1 MTNER
6 YDTDDSTATPSD
18 RGLRAD
24 PTSGAERGLS
34 TERRLVTITEKTT
47 EGVPEAKVYCRQCK
61 GGLGSEEEL
70 YTHWLV
76 AHPDELYQINHYLR
90 EVEAR
95 LKTWEREVDEAAGKR
110 LEKQA
115 RLGTS
120 RKVL

>member
-1 MTNER
+1 MNPENLN
-6 YDTDDSTATPSD
+6 DSTAPSSD

-24 PTSGAERGLS
+24 PTSGAKRSLF
-34 TERRLVTITEKTT
+34 TERRPVTTTEKTT

-95 LKTWEREVDEAAGKR
+95 LKTWEREVDEAEGKM
-110 LEKQA
+110 LEKQT
-115 RLGTS
+115 RLEQG
-120 RKVL
+120 RQIV